1 MHHGNIESILAGY
14 CDTDPLYTP
23 HRRVHRHYCYRPH
36 RPRRRRR
43 QQSQ

>member
-23 HRRVHRHYCYRPH
+23 YCRVRRHHCR
-36 RPRRRRR
+36 RPRRRHRR
-43 QQSQ
+43 QQQ